1 MQEGGVG
8 TGHHR
13 AFDLRSERG
22 GIWCP
27 AGERRERSVS
37 VLKAG
42 PHNRSSGS
50 FSLPSL
56 SFCLSCV
63 FSFLG
68 QALQKCSQHLWLDSI
83 LSLTLLCPL
92 PPSGSDCALRCGFP
106 RDNLNAKTAC
116 RAGWLAQNP
125 CVNGVSLGGAG
136 PRLSPKQTLQQIPLK

>member
-1 MQEGGVG
+1 MPLTCVQKGGALG
-8 TGHHR
+8 AQLG
-13 AFDLRSERG
+13 RG
-22 GIWCP
+22 GNE
-27 AGERRERSVS
+27 AS

-42 PHNRSSGS
+42 PPNRSSGS

-56 SFCLSCV
+56 SFCFSCV

-68 QALQKCSQHLWLDSI
+68 QALQKCSQRLWVDSV

-125 CVNGVSLGGAG
+125 CVNGVSLGGAE